1 MEDVSEERSLRGGK
15 LPTRMPR
22 FVGFWHKQGC
32 LINLGGNY
40 DYLELPY
47 YLSQDYELAGQEI
60 FPSNKQ
66 MLDAYVP
73 PLFLVKA
80 RAAGIDVADHYISN
94 GYFEPPVII
103 DPINPFMI
111 KSRIV
116 WKAARTDAV
125 ARSMTRNFTYAIC
138 CQDIPPGSRIVYFA
152 SVLGHASTSEYRTS
166 ARQVWE
172 VFRIPLAR
180 VRLIITPERKSL
192 MSDISPLPY
201 HKLSERQ
208 RSFIAREVTWQT

>member
-1 MEDVSEERSLRGGK
+1 MEEVSDERTVREST
-15 LPTRMPR
+15 LPARASR
-22 FVGFWHKQGC
+22 QVGLWHREGC

-40 DYLELPY
+40 DYLEFPY
-47 YLSQDYELAGQEI
+47 YISQDYELAGLDI
-60 FPSNKQ
+60 FPSNKE

-73 PLFLVKA
+73 PLFLTKA
-80 RAAGIDVADHYISN
+80 RKAGIAVADHYISN

-138 CQDIPPGSRIVYFA
+138 CQDIPPGSRIIYFA
-152 SVLGHASTSEYRTS
+152 SVLGHASTAEYGTA

-180 VRLIITPERKSL
+180 VRLIITPERKML
-192 MSDISPLPY
+192 MSDLSPLPFDQ
-201 HKLSERQ
+201 LSQRQ
-208 RSFIAREVTWQT
+208 RKSIDREVTWQT